1 MNYKQFLKSKV
12 LGISMIGVS
21 TTVIG
26 LTGGGHHAH
35 AAEVN
40 HDTQPVN
47 NDENKVVIQ
56 YQDEEGNTNTKEIAT
71 QQVANQKEQTQSSED
86 TAQPVTT
93 DQGQTKNNTNQ
104 NINDQTNNEGENAH
118 VSTQNEQTTN
128 ETPSNDVH
136 THVQQEQTQQQQP
149 NENVKQ
155 SHDTQVQ
162 NTEYNRKQNNEAQV
176 QVKNDNTTQQQQQN
190 NVSNTQQKQA
200 PSEEITTQDG
210 NAQRTQPKETKV
222 HTIEGLGQVQQPTEK
237 ITSDSHEVKADE
249 TLDNI
254 AERSGVSVDNIKK
267 WNHLKDGD
275 VSPKQKLYLI
285 NPKKNNRV
293 TTPIHTPTH
302 AVKSGET
309 LYNIATRSG
318 VSVSDLRK
326 WNHISDNNEV
336 AVGQELKV
344 QAPKT
349 MQNTSQIKD
358 DIYRTKA
365 GDTVESIA
373 ERSGVSVA
381 DLKKWNRISSN
392 KIDNGQILRVKPI
405 SDNDIKPDPIKR
417 DVYVVTSNDTLES
430 ISKRSGVSVA
440 NIKKWNN
447 LKNGNIVVGRALK
460 LTAPTPTKHETY
472 PKPSGRDTFGSMK
485 QLEDVHKDK
494 EGKTWSKEWRYS
506 DNNNSIIFAP
516 HGGGIEMG
524 TTEVARAIAERG
536 GHDYYSFNGLKKSN
550 NHELHVTSTH
560 YDEPTL
566 TNELKKKNVA
576 VSIHGAGGSEPVVYV
591 GGRDKKLMDNAVV
604 ELRKQ
609 GFNAQYAPAHLAG
622 SGQNNIVNR
631 TKSGQGLQL
640 ELSTGM
646 RKAMFTNN
654 DNTKAHRQNEANWSY
669 NMTKFSN
676 AVNSAIDKTYGY

>member
-1 MNYKQFLKSKV
+1 MNYKQFLKSKI

-26 LTGGGHHAH
+26 FTGGGHHAH

-93 DQGQTKNNTNQ
+93 DQGQIKNNTNQ
-104 NINDQTNNEGENAH
+104 NISDQTNNEGEKAYI
-118 VSTQNEQTTN
+118 STQNEQTTN

-149 NENVKQ
+149 NENVKTQ

-162 NTEYNRKQNNEAQV
+162 NTEHNRKQNNEENV
-176 QVKNDNTTQQQQQN
+176 QVKNDHTTQQQQQN
-190 NVSNTQQKQA
+190 VSNTQQNQQA
-200 PSEEITTQDG
+200 SQKTTTQNG
-210 NAQRTQPKETKV
+210 NEQRTQSKETKV
-222 HTIEGLGQVQQPTEK
+222 HTIESLGQIKQPTEK

-275 VSPKQKLYLI
+275 VSPKQKLHLI
-285 NPKKNNRV
+285 NPKKNDR
-293 TTPIHTPTH
+293 
-302 AVKSGET
+302 
-309 LYNIATRSG
+309 
-318 VSVSDLRK
+318 
-326 WNHISDNNEV
+326 
-336 AVGQELKV
+336 
-344 QAPKT
+344 
-349 MQNTSQIKD
+349 
-358 DIYRTKA
+358 
-365 GDTVESIA
+365 
-373 ERSGVSVA
+373 
-381 DLKKWNRISSN
+381 
-392 KIDNGQILRVKPI
+392 PI
-405 SDNDIKPDPIKR
+405 SDDDIKPDPIKR
-417 DVYVVTSNDTLES
+417 DVHVVTSNDTLES
-430 ISKRSGVSVA
+430 ISKRSGVSVD

-447 LKNGNIVVGRALK
+447 LKNGNIVAGRALK
-460 LTAPTPTKHETY
+460 LIPPTPTKHKTY
-472 PKPSGRDTFGSMK
+472 PKPVGRDTFGSMK
-485 QLEDVHKDK
+485 QLEDVYKDK

-506 DNNNSIIFAP
+506 DNNDSIIFAP

-609 GFNAQYAPAHLAG
+609 GFNAQYPPAHLVG
-622 SGQNNIVNR
+622 DGPDNIVNR

-654 DNTKAHRQNEANWSY
+654 DHTKAHRQNEANWSY